1 MAFIARRRVLIC
13 TLRYKHPP
21 FSSFP
26 FAAFVYILG
35 TFFANLRVRLSGRAR
50 FFPMSHPS
58 PDAGRDAATPVIR
71 LQSVQKSFALPSG
84 EVFDAVHS
92 LSLEIQQGDV
102 FGLIGKS
109 GAGKS
114 TLLRLIN
121 LLERPDS
128 GQVLVG
134 GRDLTTLSRRE
145 LRDTRQNIGM
155 IFQQFNLLQNAT
167 VFDNVAFPLKI
178 HGRHSKAEI
187 DARVRECLALV
198 GLAEKIDT
206 YPAQLSGG
214 QKQRVAIARALAPR
228 PQVLLCDE
236 PTSALDSETTRS
248 LLETLRDINQKIGV
262 TIVIVTHELSVVEVL
277 CRNVAILEKGRLVEQ
292 FAVDD
297 APKAERKTAL
307 GREID
312 ELVRR
317 RERDAREALAAGN
330 PRSAP
335 DLNAKEPAYV

>member
-1 MAFIARRRVLIC
+1 MR
-13 TLRYKHPP
+13 
-21 FSSFP
+21 
-26 FAAFVYILG
+26 AAF
-35 TFFANLRVRLSGRAR
+35 FFMTQL
-50 FFPMSHPS
+50 S
-58 PDAGRDAATPVIR
+58 PDADRAALPGAPQPVIR
-71 LQSVQKSFALPSG
+71 LRSVQKSFALPSG
-84 EVFDAVHS
+84 EVFDAVQS
-92 LSLEIQQGDV
+92 LSLDIAEGDV

-128 GQVLVG
+128 GQVFVG
-134 GRDLTTLSRRE
+134 GRDLTTLTRRE
-145 LRDTRQNIGM
+145 LRDMRQNIGM

-178 HGRHSKAEI
+178 HGRHSRAEI
-187 DARVRECLALV
+187 DARVRECLTLV
-198 GLAEKIDT
+198 GLSEKIDT

-292 FAVDD
+292 FAVED
-297 APKAERKTAL
+297 APKAERQTAL

-312 ELVRR
+312 ALVRR
-317 RERDAREALAAGN
+317 RERDAREPVEARRAPA
-330 PRSAP
+330 PRNNVLEVAH
-335 DLNAKEPAYV
+335 V

>member
-1 MAFIARRRVLIC
+1 MTSTSLAEPQPR
-13 TLRYKHPP
+13 PP
-21 FSSFP
+21 
-26 FAAFVYILG
+26 L
-35 TFFANLRVRLSGRAR
+35 
-50 FFPMSHPS
+50 
-58 PDAGRDAATPVIR
+58 IR
-71 LQSVQKSFALPSG
+71 LESVQKSFVLPGG
-84 EVFDAVHS
+84 EVFDAVRS
-92 LSLEIQQGDV
+92 LSLDIHEGDV

-121 LLERPDS
+121 LLERPDA
-128 GQVLVG
+128 GKVFVG

-155 IFQQFNLLQNAT
+155 IFQQFNLIQNAT

-178 HGRHSKAEI
+178 HGRHSREQI
-187 DARVRECLALV
+187 QARVRECLDLV
-198 GLAEKIDT
+198 GLAEKIDS

-248 LLETLRDINQKIGV
+248 LLETLRDINLKLGV

-277 CRNVAILEKGRLVEQ
+277 CRQVAILEQGRLVEQ
-292 FAVDD
+292 FEVD
-297 APKAERKTAL
+297 APATERATAL

-312 ELVRR
+312 ALVRR
-317 RERDAREALAAGN
+317 RERDAREALEAQAASSIQRHAGTQEL
-330 PRSAP
+330 AH
-335 DLNAKEPAYV
+335 A

>member
-1 MAFIARRRVLIC
+1 MTSSSPAEAQPR
-13 TLRYKHPP
+13 PP
-21 FSSFP
+21 
-26 FAAFVYILG
+26 L
-35 TFFANLRVRLSGRAR
+35 
-50 FFPMSHPS
+50 
-58 PDAGRDAATPVIR
+58 IR
-71 LQSVQKSFALPSG
+71 LESVQKSFTLPDG
-84 EVFDAVHS
+84 AVFDAVRS
-92 LSLEIQQGDV
+92 LSLDIHEGDV

-121 LLERPDS
+121 LLERPDA
-128 GQVLVG
+128 GKVLVG

-155 IFQQFNLLQNAT
+155 IFQQFNLIQNAT

-178 HGRHSKAEI
+178 HGRHSRAEI
-187 DARVRECLALV
+187 EARVRECLELV
-198 GLAEKIDT
+198 GLGEKIHS

-236 PTSALDSETTRS
+236 PTSALDSETTRA
-248 LLETLRDINQKIGV
+248 LLETLRDINQKLGV

-277 CRNVAILEKGRLVEQ
+277 CRQVAILEQGRLVEQ
-292 FAVDD
+292 FEVD
-297 APKAERKTAL
+297 APPTERVTAL

-312 ELVRR
+312 ALVRR
-317 RERDAREALAAGN
+317 RERDAREALEARHAAST
-330 PRSAP
+330 PE
-335 DLNAKEPAYV
+335 KELAHA

>member
-1 MAFIARRRVLIC
+1 M
-13 TLRYKHPP
+13 
-21 FSSFP
+21 SS
-26 FAAFVYILG
+26 
-35 TFFANLRVRLSGRAR
+35 
-50 FFPMSHPS
+50 PS
-58 PDAGRDAATPVIR
+58 PATRPDGPVIR

-84 EVFDAVHS
+84 EVFDAVRTVS
-92 LSLEIQQGDV
+92 LDIAHGDV
-102 FGLIGKS
+102 FGLIGTS

-128 GQVLVG
+128 GQVLVD
-134 GRDLTTLSRRE
+134 GRDLMTLSRSE

-155 IFQQFNLLQNAT
+155 VFQQFNLLQNAT

-178 HGRHSKAEI
+178 HGRHSRAEI

-198 GLAEKIDT
+198 GLSEKIDT

-236 PTSALDSETTRS
+236 PTSALDTETTRS
-248 LLETLRDINQKIGV
+248 LLETLREINQKIGV

-277 CRNVAILEKGRLVEQ
+277 CRHVAILEKGRVIEQ
-292 FAVDD
+292 FAVD
-297 APKAERKTAL
+297 APSEVPRTSAL
-307 GREID
+307 GRELD
-312 ELVRR
+312 TLLRR
-317 RERDAREALAAGN
+317 RVRDEREAAAAQADAGAGA
-330 PRSAP
+330 S
-335 DLNAKEPAYV
+335 EISYV